1 MRKRLRPRPRTSQ
14 PQRPLSKIT
23 RFRIGLGRYVPPLR
37 RGSAGEN
44 FCAPLPNLKTI
55 SIFVV
60 AKKPPNS
67 QLRQQRQP
75 VYHHS
80 HRRRRS
86 RGGPLKRGAQCRGE
100 EEEVIDPN
108 SFRAPTGNSR
118 GGGGGNQAKTI
129 RAPKTNGRNS
139 VRCGRRRRRSVL
151 YCCQR
156 KKFGGN
162 PSREDDWPER
172 QVPSAHWPRVRA
184 ARTLPTWHARSEG
197 ASR

>member
-23 RFRIGLGRYVPPLR
+23 RFRIGLGRYVPTVR
-37 RGSAGEN
+37 RRSAGEN

-118 GGGGGNQAKTI
+118 GVGGSGDNQAKTI
-129 RAPKTNGRNS
+129 HPRAENQRPKFS
-139 VRCGRRRRRSVL
+139 
-151 YCCQR
+151 
-156 KKFGGN
+156 
-162 PSREDDWPER
+162 PM
-172 QVPSAHWPRVRA
+172 
-184 ARTLPTWHARSEG
+184 RTTPQCFILLPT
-197 ASR
+197 